1 MGLVPYSSRGQKEAE
16 MDEVECTERLY
27 REDPRFRAIVD
38 MLAHQFIEDS
48 LRPAEILAAVPM
60 ARALAEARKVR
71 QAQRTPLKV
80 VVPNQRAVKKAL
92 DKALGKGE

>member
-1 MGLVPYSSRGQKEAE
+1 

-27 REDPRFRAIVD
+27 HEDPRFRATVD

-48 LRPAEILAAVPM
+48 LRPAEVLAAIPM

-71 QAQRTPLKV
+71 AAERANLTV
-80 VVPNQRAVKKAL
+80 VVPSPDSIK
-92 DKALGKGE
+92 KALGKGE